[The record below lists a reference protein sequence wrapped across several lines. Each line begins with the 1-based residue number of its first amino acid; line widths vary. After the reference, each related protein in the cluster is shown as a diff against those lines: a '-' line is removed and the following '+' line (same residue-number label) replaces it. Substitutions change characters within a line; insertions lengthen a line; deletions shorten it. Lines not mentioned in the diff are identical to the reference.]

1 MRLAR
6 VEGQIWG
13 SKSAEGIEGQ
23 RLLIARPLKAVAGTH
38 SLVAEKSTIVVVDAL
53 GAGPGELVL
62 TAHGSR
68 CRDLTLGEHTPTKE
82 LVIAIVD

>member
-1 MRLAR
+1 
-6 VEGQIWG
+6 
-13 SKSAEGIEGQ
+13 
-23 RLLIARPLKAVAGTH
+23 
-38 SLVAEKSTIVVVDAL
+38 AL

-82 LVIAIVD
+82 LVIAIVDGATVGDITLARESAR